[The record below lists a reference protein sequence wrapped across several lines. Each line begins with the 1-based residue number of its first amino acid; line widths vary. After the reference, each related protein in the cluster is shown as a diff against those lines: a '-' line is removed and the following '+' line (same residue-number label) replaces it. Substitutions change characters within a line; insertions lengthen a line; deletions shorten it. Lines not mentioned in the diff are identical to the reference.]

1 MKATVVI
8 VNYLAEDLVAQFI
21 RNEMSAQ
28 TGFELQL
35 VLVDN
40 GHHNEDILRSLPGV
54 QLLSPPR
61 NLGYLGAL
69 QFAVSNIS
77 LSDSDYVILSNF
89 DLHFNNASA
98 IANLLQFGK
107 ENNLQVFG
115 PQIVNLP
122 SGAEANP
129 MYSQRPGK
137 SFYRRLLLATSFY
150 PFYWIYQWLHILKKK
165 TKTNIKQAK
174 SNVYAIHGS
183 MMVFDKT
190 FIAQGNF
197 EHPAFLY
204 GEEILIA
211 EQCRAANWNIGFHSE
226 TRVMHQE
233 HSTTGAI
240 KNKKHMRYLHES
252 IKAIYRT
259 YYA

>member
-21 RNEMSAQ
+21 RNEMSSQ

-35 VLVDN
+35 VVVDN
-40 GHHNEDILRSLPGV
+40 GHHNEDILRSLQGV
-54 QLLSPPR
+54 QILTPPR

-69 QFAVSNIS
+69 HFAVSNLS

-98 IANLLQFGK
+98 IATMLQFGK

-137 SFYRRLLLATSFY
+137 NFYRRLLLVTSFY
-150 PFYWIYQWLHILKKK
+150 PLYWLYQWLHVVKQKNKPISPQ
-165 TKTNIKQAK
+165 TKT
-174 SNVYAIHGS
+174 SVYAIHGS

-211 EQCRAANWNIGFHSE
+211 EQCRAAHWNIGFHAE

-240 KNKKHMRYLHES
+240 KNKKHMRYLHQS